1 MRKKTIISDRNGNTI
16 SKKILIFD
24 NITDMKTLSNN
35 IAWKIIELLSSK
47 AMYPAQV
54 AKELNLYDQ
63 TVYYY
68 IRKLVRIGAI
78 EQVGTTLIR
87 EVQLGLLNF

>member
-35 IAWKIIELLSSK
+35 IAWKIIEILSSK

-54 AKELNLYDQ
+54 AKELKLYDQ

-68 IRKLVRIGAI
+68 IRKLVRI
-78 EQVGTTLIR
+78 EQ
-87 EVQLGLLNF
+87 